1 MKRNGKLIAT
11 DLPTISRHH
20 LPPPSTLKNE
30 TILANLKEKL
40 INVARRYRS
49 EFCNAK
55 GFPKSNLTQQER
67 SGIKELKDKINKKE
81 CVVFKSDKSSR
92 LTVDSTDNYIEAIG
106 KHTQTDIV
114 IDQKTVKQ
122 IENRLNDNLRT
133 LNSIFEVGSST
144 DRKNNQDRVRLAS
157 ISTNVP
163 APPLDGYRK
172 DHKPVPEGQ
181 EDVGPPV
188 RPVCAANVAPNSSI
202 SHFLIKIINDYSDA
216 VDSLYECGS
225 LEEMRASFQAY
236 NSTTDPDSKKRCK
249 ILSMDVSALF
259 PSMSRQG
266 CMIAVKEM
274 ILDSTL
280 EMRHFDW
287 WPAAKYIHV
296 MYDSDTIDNEGLSN
310 VIPKRLKVTR
320 RKLTVNCLQAKNDD
334 AWWIGEEPTEWQK
347 KRMLALVVAAA
358 VNETMSN
365 HCYKVGD
372 TTFLQSEGGPIGL
385 ELTGALSRPFMRRW
399 DRLFLEAVEA
409 AGIKM
414 KLYERYVDDSNQ
426 IAECKNEDDDDKTVA
441 KELTEIANQ
450 IIDGIKMACDLP
462 SNHTNMKLPILDM
475 EVWLDE
481 EGNVLHNH
489 YEKKVSSKLVI
500 SQRSAHS
507 NASKRSV
514 HIQELTR
521 RMYGT
526 SRELDWDE
534 NVAPVLSEYCGRM
547 MAGGYSEKYRKNIV
561 KHALVIYDDKIRKND
576 AGEVPLNRPK
586 GYKKIQ
592 RRKEKRRKKRNWSSK
607 GGYVAPI
614 IIQSTPDARL
624 LKMMKQ
630 VAETEPELKFNIIEK
645 GGITVEKMLA
655 RPNPTASDGCAIP
668 ECEGCKQEGG
678 MKKCQKCNH
687 MYSYTC
693 MEPGCMFKLGK
704 VIIIL

>member
-1 MKRNGKLIAT
+1 M
-11 DLPTISRHH
+11 
-20 LPPPSTLKNE
+20 
-30 TILANLKEKL
+30 
-40 INVARRYRS
+40 
-49 EFCNAK
+49 
-55 GFPKSNLTQQER
+55 
-67 SGIKELKDKINKKE
+67 
-81 CVVFKSDKSSR
+81 
-92 LTVDSTDNYIEAIG
+92 
-106 KHTQTDIV
+106 
-114 IDQKTVKQ
+114 
-122 IENRLNDNLRT
+122 
-133 LNSIFEVGSST
+133 
-144 DRKNNQDRVRLAS
+144 
-157 ISTNVP
+157 
-163 APPLDGYRK
+163 
-172 DHKPVPEGQ
+172 
-181 EDVGPPV
+181 
-188 RPVCAANVAPNSSI
+188 
-202 SHFLIKIINDYSDA
+202 
-216 VDSLYECGS
+216 
-225 LEEMRASFQAY
+225 
-236 NSTTDPDSKKRCK
+236 
-249 ILSMDVSALF
+249 
-259 PSMSRQG
+259 
-266 CMIAVKEM
+266 
-274 ILDSTL
+274 
-280 EMRHFDW
+280 
-287 WPAAKYIHV
+287 
-296 MYDSDTIDNEGLSN
+296 
-310 VIPKRLKVTR
+310 
-320 RKLTVNCLQAKNDD
+320 
-334 AWWIGEEPTEWQK
+334 
-347 KRMLALVVAAA
+347 
-358 VNETMSN
+358 
-365 HCYKVGD
+365 
-372 TTFLQSEGGPIGL
+372 

-450 IIDGIKMACDLP
+450 IIDGIKMECDLP

-561 KHALVIYDDKIRKND
+561 KHALAIYDDKTRKNY

-624 LKMMKQ
+624 LKMIKQ

-668 ECEGCKQEGG
+668 ECEGFKQEGG